1 MKRRLILTAFVAVA
15 TLVALPRCSSC
26 WDDPDDPNIWVKKLK
41 GAETKEQRETALF
54 NLYRIYEI
62 RKALVEK
69 DPKHKKDLLAFRKL
83 VNPVLV
89 QVFDQKLGDKYVLA
103 AKILERLIMFQADSD
118 AAANLM
124 VRIIKDYTDG
134 SADKYSDQ
142 EDDQETLVA
151 KAVDGLSSM
160 AERGKVR
167 PDGLRAI
174 KAMIDKICVKR
185 GSGKGVV
192 GLDPRSFVRN
202 AVVKSM
208 PDFIK
213 GKADKGLL
221 ARILAKVV
229 HFGQNEKAGQ
239 DPMVTIF
246 AIRLMGDVGDTSD
259 ESVEALV
266 LSLLGK
272 GRGRRFFSFAATAV
286 AKLPLGANGKH
297 PVVEPLILMLKGD
310 PWMAR
315 IIEMKAKLADLRK
328 KTIPPRRRIKDLE
341 AQLEQ
346 LERPYKVKKVMPKCP
361 YPAKYHYICRKL
373 FWRANVEDWAKTEP
387 GVIPMNALMVLREIG
402 DLSAVDVMLDRYGI
416 DVVRKRWLK
425 QALSRQGYEDKK
437 DKDLPGVQMQKM
449 LIESYGGDM
458 NIRSVMLRSLGRMN
472 AAKVNKRAR
481 EELKR
486 SLTWSGDPTMLVKAG
501 EGIYLAEYDDGLM
514 RALMNQ
520 ITRAA
525 SVMMVNF
532 KKRQV
537 KMFFWGK
544 VVRGTCAAGADMD
557 KKFKDC
563 ISDPPKLP
571 GQKEVKDANWNCFW
585 KLRKY
590 WLAEFYYA
598 IKYFKPT
605 DYKKLVQ
612 PFCQKDDRWWTK
624 RMPALRSKAGSGDKQ
639 AKLDLY
645 ACQENP
651 SPKDL
656 KKGKTVKCG
665 QWNVCGPEN
674 NFLCLDG
681 QWQLRMHFYRHA
693 ALLTTEQYADQLA
706 AMSSKEIMTPV
717 RIRKKDL
724 PQKEGKHASAFFDSD
739 DAMYLKTY
747 PWPKEVEALRRQ
759 KAKTILEQQM
769 CYYRDF
775 LYTVKRCGS
784 DVNCYAAVVKGVESM
799 KLQTE
804 ACKELKAPYARSPK
818 KATPN
823 WRHRLKALR
832 MLAYL
837 GAKAGPGSAVARKAI
852 QAAISYY
859 ESAGRLRKREMR
871 ETREM
876 ILLVLD
882 RVGDYGKQK
891 DVMCPYP
898 YKGRERDIL
907 ADRYGIPRYEQLL
920 ARAKKYKR
928 AKEIKKYSKLIK
940 DYSKKV
946 DVELEKVT
954 KDRPCFSVLKLV
966 IDDETDRRVKGVWQ
980 INRDARN
987 AIGRLARRAKR
998 RYDEI

>member
-15 TLVALPRCSSC
+15 ALVALPRCSSC

-41 GAETKEQRETALF
+41 GAETSEQRETALF

-69 DPKHKKDLLAFRKL
+69 DPKKKKILGEFRKL
-83 VNPVLV
+83 VNPALV
-89 QVFDQKLGDKYVLA
+89 EVFDKKIGDKYVLP
-103 AKILERLIMFQADSD
+103 AKVLEHLIMFQGDSD
-118 AAANLM
+118 AAGSLF
-124 VRIIKDYTDG
+124 VRIIKDYTEG

-160 AERGKVR
+160 AARGHVR
-167 PDGLRAI
+167 ADGLRAI
-174 KAMIDKICVKR
+174 KDMIDKICVKR

-202 AVVKSM
+202 SVVKSM
-208 PDFIK
+208 PKFIK
-213 GKADKGLL
+213 GKADRSLL
-221 ARILAKVV
+221 AHILATVV
-229 HFGQNEKAGQ
+229 HFGQNEKGGQ

-286 AKLPLGANGKH
+286 AKLPLGAGGKH

-315 IIEMKAKLADLRK
+315 IIDMKAQIAALKK
-328 KTIPPRRRIKDLE
+328 KTFPPKSRIKDLE

-346 LERPYKVKKVMPKCP
+346 IERPYKLKKVMPKCP
-361 YPAKYHYICRKL
+361 YPAKFRYICKDL

-402 DLSAVDVMLDRYGI
+402 DLSAVDTMLDRYGI

-425 QALSRQGYEDKK
+425 QALSREGYEDKK

-449 LIESYGGDM
+449 LIDTYGADM
-458 NIRSVMLRSLGRMN
+458 NIRSVMLRALGRMN
-472 AAKVNKRAR
+472 AAKSNKRAR
-481 EELKR
+481 EELRR
-486 SLTWSGDPTMLVKAG
+486 SLTWAGDPTMMVKAG
-501 EGIYLAEYDDGLM
+501 EGIYLNDYDDGLM
-514 RALMNQ
+514 RALMSQ
-520 ITRAA
+520 ITRSA

-544 VVRGTCAAGADMD
+544 VVRGTCPAGEEMD

-563 ISDPPKLP
+563 IADPPKRP
-571 GQKEVKDANWNCFW
+571 GEKEVKDANWNCFW
-585 KLRKY
+585 KFRKF
-590 WLAEFYYA
+590 WLSEFYYA
-598 IKYFKPT
+598 IKYHKAT

-612 PFCQKDDRWWTK
+612 PFCQKDSSWWTK
-624 RMPALRSKAGSGDKQ
+624 TMPALKRKAQSGDRA

-651 SPKDL
+651 SPQDL

-665 QWNVCGPEN
+665 VWNVCGPQN

-693 ALLTTEQYADQLA
+693 ALLTTEQYADQLLN
-706 AMSSKEIMTPV
+706 MGSKDIMTPV
-717 RIRKKDL
+717 RIRVKDL
-724 PQKEGKHASAFFDSD
+724 PQKEGKHASAFYDSD

-747 PWPKEVEALRRQ
+747 PWPKEVEEARRV
-759 KAKTILEQQM
+759 KAKTILEQQL

-784 DVNCYAAVVKGVESM
+784 DVNCYAAVVKGAESM

-804 ACKELKAPYARSPK
+804 KCKDMKAPYTKSPE
-818 KATPN
+818 KAKPN

-832 MLAYL
+832 MLAHL
-837 GAKAGPGSAVARKAI
+837 GAKAGPGSQVARKAI

-859 ESAGRLRKREMR
+859 DGAGRLKRREMR

-876 ILLVLD
+876 ILLVVD
-882 RVGDYGKQK
+882 RVGDYQKQK

-898 YKGRERDIL
+898 YKDRERDIL
-907 ADRYGIPRYEQLL
+907 AERYGIPRYEQLL

-928 AKEIKKYSKLIK
+928 TKEVKKYRSLIK
-940 DYSKKV
+940 RYSAKV
-946 DVELEKVT
+946 DKELEKRT
-954 KDRPCFSVLKLV
+954 KDRPCFSILKLI

-987 AIGRLARRAKR
+987 ALGRLARRSHM
-998 RYDEI
+998 RYDQI